1 MKLVTIVFLLMTV
14 VFSVRAAEVETDCRD
29 YDGGLHAE
37 AMRLKMLESSDASR
51 DNAAPVFR
59 DKAPAS
65 VPVGDRV
72 SGGNEATG
80 KEK

>member
-1 MKLVTIVFLLMTV
+1 MKLVTIVVVLMTV
-14 VFSVRAAEVETDCRD
+14 AVSVRAAEVETDCRD
-29 YDGGLHAE
+29 YDGGFHAE

-51 DNAAPVFR
+51 DNAAPVSQ

-65 VPVGDRV
+65 VPAGDRA
-72 SGGNEATG
+72 SGGNQATG

>member
-14 VFSVRAAEVETDCRD
+14 AFSVRAAEVETDCRD
-29 YDGGLHAE
+29 YDGGFHAE

-51 DNAAPVFR
+51 DNAAVP
-59 DKAPAS
+59 APADEQS
-65 VPVGDRV
+65 
-72 SGGNEATG
+72 SGGNHTTG